1 MDNGGVKT
9 TPKTKKNSTSTDEPV
24 TEKKKVKS
32 KDPIKLDLIACIQ
45 EKVRIFSSHWHEN
58 IVFSRQFV
66 DMLNLFIGFQQYLS
80 KNTIFIM

>member
-1 MDNGGVKT
+1 MDNRGVKT
-9 TPKTKKNSTSTDEPV
+9 TPKTKKNSTSNDEPV

-45 EKVRIFSSHWHEN
+45 EKVRIFSSHWDN
-58 IVFSRQFV
+58 KIVFSRQFV
-66 DMLNLFIGFQQYLS
+66 DMLNLFIGCQQYLS